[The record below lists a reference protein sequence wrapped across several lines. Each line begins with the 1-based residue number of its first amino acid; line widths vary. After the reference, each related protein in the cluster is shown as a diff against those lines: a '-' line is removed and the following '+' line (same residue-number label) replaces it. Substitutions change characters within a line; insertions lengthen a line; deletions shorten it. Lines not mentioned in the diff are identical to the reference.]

1 MYRVNNVTPENKRQM
16 VENFLTSGMKR
27 VDFCKE
33 NNISTTTLFRWKRD
47 YHQELETS
55 IPFLPLTQKKRGLP
69 PKAV

>member
-33 NNISTTTLFRWKRD
+33 NNISTTTLFRWK
-47 YHQELETS
+47 
-55 IPFLPLTQKKRGLP
+55 
-69 PKAV
+69 